1 MATKAMIAK
10 CNRKPKFN
18 VRGYTRCQLCGRPH
32 SVYRKFGLC
41 RICLRKRALSGEIPG
56 MVKSSW

>member
-1 MATKAMIAK
+1 MATKALVVK
-10 CNRKPKFN
+10 CNRKPKFK

-32 SVYRKFGLC
+32 SVYRKLG
-41 RICLRKRALSGEIPG
+41 ICLRKHALAGEIPG

>member
-1 MATKAMIAK
+1 MATKALIAK
-10 CNRKPKFN
+10 ASRKPRFN
-18 VRGYTRCQLCGRPH
+18 VRAYTRCALCGRPR
-32 SVYRKFGLC
+32 SVYRDFGIC

>member
-10 CNRKPKFN
+10 CNLKSKFK

-32 SVYRKFGLC
+32 SVYRKFGIC